1 MKTPTDPCWVVD
13 VTIAGRVALHPGEA
27 LSRDD
32 FLLLVW
38 ELLDGTGLCG
48 VHEGSLDADEAF
60 AAGITSSACVLD
72 AAAGDP
78 DRDWVAAR
86 DTITAAF
93 WFGDESGARAAAAL
107 LAPLDGCDVGAIRCE
122 QTHDWEAEFRAS
134 HGPIDVPGF
143 GRILPPWEAAAH
155 ASSADAQ
162 TTLVID
168 PGTGFGTGLH
178 PTTQLC
184 LAALAGGTPRDRSAW
199 GSVLDFGAGSGILGI
214 AAALRGARGVEAV
227 ESDSRVHEAIGHN
240 AALNA
245 VAGRVRVSATLAEL
259 SANPL
264 HDLILANIVAPVLGA
279 HADEL
284 CRRLAPGGRIV
295 LCGLLSADVPDIAA
309 VYRRLLAT
317 EPIATELE
325 GWHCLEFRTG

>member
-13 VTIAGRVALHPGEA
+13 VTIAGEVALLPGEG

-48 VHEGSLDADEAF
+48 VHEGSLDVEEAF
-60 AAGITSSACVLD
+60 AAGLTTSAMVLD

-93 WFGDESGARAAAAL
+93 WFGDEAGARAAATI
-107 LAPLDGCDVGAIRCE
+107 LAPLDGCQVGAIRRE
-122 QTHDWEAEFRAS
+122 ETHDWEAEFRAS

-143 GRILPPWEAAAH
+143 GRIVPPWETKPH
-155 ASSADAQ
+155 DPASHGRA
-162 TTLVID
+162 TLVID

-178 PTTQLC
+178 PTTRLC
-184 LAALAGGTPRDRSAW
+184 LAALARGTPGDPGAQ

-214 AAALRGARGVEAV
+214 AAALQGARAVEAV
-227 ESDSRVHEAIGHN
+227 ESDTRVHDAIRHN

-245 VAGRVRVSATLAEL
+245 VADRIRVSATLDHVPVA
-259 SANPL
+259 PL
-264 HDLILANIVAPVLGA
+264 LNLIVANIVAPVLRA

-284 CRRLAPGGRIV
+284 CRRMAPGGRIV
-295 LCGLLSADVPDIAA
+295 LSGLLSADVPEVATL
-309 VYRRLLAT
+309 YRRHFST
-317 EPIATELE
+317 EPFTTELD
-325 GWHCLEFRTG
+325 GWHALEFRAG